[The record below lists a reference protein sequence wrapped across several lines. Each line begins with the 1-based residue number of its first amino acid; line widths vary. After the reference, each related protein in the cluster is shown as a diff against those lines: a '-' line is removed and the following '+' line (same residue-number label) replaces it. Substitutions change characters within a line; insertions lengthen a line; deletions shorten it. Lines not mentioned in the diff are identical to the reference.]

1 MGVKSNTGIEQKEG
15 DHMTNVEIR
24 RAAGGAGVKLWE
36 LAEAL
41 GVADATLSRKLRR
54 ELPDDEKQRILEII
68 DRLSKEASA

>member
-1 MGVKSNTGIEQKEG
+1 
-15 DHMTNVEIR
+15 MTNVEIR

-41 GVADATLSRKLRR
+41 GIADTSLSRKLRR

-68 DRLSKEASA
+68 DWLSKEASA

>member
-1 MGVKSNTGIEQKEG
+1 
-15 DHMTNVEIR
+15 MTNTDIKVAAIR
-24 RAAGGAGVKLWE
+24 AGVKLWE

-41 GVADATLSRKLRR
+41 GIADTSLSRKLRR

>member
-1 MGVKSNTGIEQKEG
+1 
-15 DHMTNVEIR
+15 MTNVEIR
-24 RAAGGAGVKLWE
+24 RAAGSAGVKLWE

-41 GVADATLSRKLRR
+41 GIADTSLSRKLRR

>member
-1 MGVKSNTGIEQKEG
+1 
-15 DHMTNVEIR
+15 MTNTEIR

-41 GVADATLSRKLRR
+41 GVADATLSRKLRH
-54 ELPDDEKQRILEII
+54 ELPEDEKQKILEII

>member
-1 MGVKSNTGIEQKEG
+1 
-15 DHMTNVEIR
+15 MTNAEIR

-54 ELPDDEKQRILEII
+54 ELPEDEKQKILEII
-68 DRLSKEASA
+68 DWLSKEASA